1 MTTALAVLETADD
14 AAPRPCVLPADTW
27 LIAAHAEELGT
38 APVGR
43 IVNGLPIVLYR
54 TADGRVAA
62 LEDRC
67 PHKNVPLSIGRVVG
81 DTIQCRFHGWRIAA
95 DGTVAD
101 VPCHSPN
108 EQLPRCVVPAPA
120 VVEQDGWLWMN
131 LAGTRATGAPPLY
144 ERTPGYHWFEIR
156 SVVDAPLDLV
166 LEIGLDCSHTCFAH
180 EGVFRSAPTQFATA
194 QIEETPT
201 GVRVTTEEGAAVVG
215 RDPRSTLGRGKAI
228 RHVDEIILPHTV
240 KVDYHMGERLHM
252 VTILACTPE
261 SAGRTRIF
269 TRVGVCAGRLTPLVG
284 RYVHWLTRQVVRQ
297 DNEVLEHQAACIRR
311 FGGRDFR
318 LVVADQPAT
327 WMQRVRRLHARGV
340 ASGAA
345 QPRTIQYRL

>member
-1 MTTALAVLETADD
+1 
-14 AAPRPCVLPADTW
+14 
-27 LIAAHAEELGT
+27 
-38 APVGR
+38 
-43 IVNGLPIVLYR
+43 
-54 TADGRVAA
+54 
-62 LEDRC
+62 
-67 PHKNVPLSIGRVVG
+67 
-81 DTIQCRFHGWRIAA
+81 
-95 DGTVAD
+95 
-101 VPCHSPN
+101 
-108 EQLPRCVVPAPA
+108 
-120 VVEQDGWLWMN
+120 
-131 LAGTRATGAPPLY
+131 
-144 ERTPGYHWFEIR
+144 
-156 SVVDAPLDLV
+156 
-166 LEIGLDCSHTCFAH
+166 
-180 EGVFRSAPTQFATA
+180 
-194 QIEETPT
+194 
-201 GVRVTTEEGAAVVG
+201 
-215 RDPRSTLGRGKAI
+215 
-228 RHVDEIILPHTV
+228 
-240 KVDYHMGERLHM
+240 M